1 MPIIYVLLRIIAYL
15 LKYLNKTL
23 KLNGMAEKLIAQ
35 SVLADTDKMIE
46 LVLELKGQRNA
57 VILVHNYQKP
67 EMFKIADY
75 IGDSLGLSIK
85 AAETNADVI
94 LFCGVKFMAETAK
107 ILNPTKTVLL
117 PTLDAGC
124 SLADMAT
131 VEKLKEVKN
140 LYPDA
145 AVVSYVNTTADVK
158 ALSDICCTSANAVDV
173 IKSLPHKRVIFL
185 PDKNLGRYVQQ
196 HTDKEIILWDGYCF
210 VHDKLDFDIL
220 MEFKQRYPDAKIIA
234 HPECRE
240 DLLKLADHIC
250 GTGGMA
256 KFAKLDGSKNFIIV
270 TECGMTEK
278 LRQDV
283 PEKNFLSFCNICP
296 YMKSTTLP
304 LVIRSLIHNVHQITL
319 SEDIIVNARKA
330 IDRMLAVTK
339 NAA

>member
-1 MPIIYVLLRIIAYL
+1 M
-15 LKYLNKTL
+15 
-23 KLNGMAEKLIAQ
+23 AQ
-35 SVLADTDKMIE
+35 SLLADTEKMVE
-46 LVLELKGQRNA
+46 LVLELKRQRNA
-57 VILVHNYQKP
+57 VILVHNYQRP
-67 EMFKIADY
+67 EMFRIADY
-75 IGDSLGLSIK
+75 IGDSLGLSVK
-85 AAETNADVI
+85 AAETDADVI

-107 ILNPTKTVLL
+107 ILSPKKTVLL

-131 VEKLKEVKN
+131 VEKLEEVKKK
-140 LYPDA
+140 YPDA
-145 AVVSYVNTTADVK
+145 AVVSYVNTGADIK
-158 ALSDICCTSANAVDV
+158 AVSDICCTSANAVEV
-173 IKSLPHKRVIFL
+173 VNSLPNKRVIFL

-210 VHDKLDFDIL
+210 VHDKLDEDTL
-220 MEFKQRYPDAKIIA
+220 MEFRQRYPDAKIIA

-256 KFAKLDGSKNFIIV
+256 KFAKSDGSKNFVVV

-304 LVIRSLIHNVHQITL
+304 LVISSLVNNAHEITL
-319 SEDIIVNARKA
+319 PESTIVNARKA
-330 IDRMLAVTK
+330 IDRMLQISK